1 MRYKK
6 KIALTIAAA
15 LISMG
20 VRAQHAEYFDFPTE
34 ITDME
39 EITSASELTDG
50 MQIVIKHNHEAT
62 EYQQE
67 GEYVI
72 INSDATTGQSY
83 HTMAMDSRAIGL
95 AMFTL
100 EGDANDGFKLKT
112 IHNKVSGLSCYVGLF
127 GESSMTTTTTEYGD
141 PAVINFEYTDYGFYI
156 TSLAA
161 DGTTYCLSARP
172 NAEGEATLTSV
183 AASTRPLDFEKY
195 AAFKVY
201 KVKKTYGTTKYVE
214 NATVKLTGQGGNTI
228 TGVHSGWSD
237 FYEFVTDGQA
247 YGCELSNVRY
257 DEANNIIYG
266 NVNFPFAVSGDY
278 MEVPVYLN
286 ASANTGKRV
295 SIVDGALKVVDN
307 EEGDEN
313 LNSQWYIYPKI
324 EGLKISYAIKNV
336 GTGQYIYHTDNSTS
350 ISLSDEA
357 AYFDLTSNAA
367 EEKLRFTFKYFKN
380 NYTYTSYLYNSSGSI
395 ISGDYSWAGGS
406 DFLVPTVKSIAQDL
420 GFIQKYP
427 TGNFFWNAGALTTY
441 PEAVNAM
448 LISTSHEGYDS
459 GEHQV
464 YSVETAIKLNQ
475 RNNVVVTFKY
485 DEGIHRLNIFGVDIV
500 NKDGVAFLFD
510 YHLGMAGNGDDY
522 SSKYVYTLENV
533 PPGEYTLRYFVCN
546 SEEGGHN
553 LDRNAGTIIVDGASR
568 RLKISDAP
576 ENGAW
581 AANTTWY
588 VLNQGDSYYN
598 IINAQPAYTDWY
610 NNLTLTNDTRSTDAA
625 GLWCIVGNETD
636 GYLLYNRAWGVDYA
650 LQTVGNEENA
660 RTSMQEVA
668 NATRYDLVLHE
679 YDTTSELD
687 KGQWFIRVHGTE
699 AEFLND
705 RDGYLAKW
713 NHTGAYSAN
722 GSVMTF
728 HEVLLGYDD
737 FDANLVPV
745 QDELEKL
752 WAPWTICPEIDEAY
766 NLNSDFASWVWGR
779 QKLAGLLDGTV
790 FKFTNKAGDDRSDK
804 VLGINEAGSEIIGFD
819 ATKNTTN
826 DYVRLAHKGY
836 GKYTLY
842 SLSTGKYFGDPG
854 VAADDASS
862 ATHYTYKVYNEEKHA
877 LAFVT
882 GDQMLHLGDWTHSY
896 VTIDYNV
903 LDDDAS
909 RWNVTFNE
917 VAQELAELIDEVNA
931 RYEEVMQPAYQAN
944 VGVPG
949 YADAVS
955 TESLYSTV
963 YGGLYNTTLAEAAAL
978 LNNAMANVDNAEK
991 KVFFPTDCYFTLTN
1005 ERGSLVYDENQ
1016 EAGDATHNGSDYLWY
1031 AGMADKNNP
1040 AHLWGFYLDEET
1052 NEYYL
1057 YNVGKVQFANSKGNG
1072 SYGGTWIFSDSPVA
1086 ITMESLDAP
1095 YFHIVGAGKT
1105 MSISTSYVGPVITYY
1120 AEGDGG
1126 VPFQFAKSEV
1136 AVSQEVLDQ
1145 VGSLLYQ
1152 QVKPGFYMF
1161 KCGDDLYL
1169 NDKQMQ
1175 NDTRRTITALTA
1187 NKIDNIF
1194 YYTDDDAL
1202 VGYAS
1207 GFGFVYGHCNTKNPA
1222 DGYNTFT
1229 FKTSYDP
1236 EMVFLKADQGMSIQG
1251 WADRYLTVNNGILVE
1266 NSDKR
1271 QATSWMIE
1279 EVTELPVKFNNGGD
1293 GYAYAT
1299 LYTPVALS
1307 IPSEVEA
1314 YTGVV
1319 EGRTLVLTQ
1328 LENIIPA
1335 GTGVVLRTAAGAA
1348 TYYFE
1353 ITDSDLECDE
1363 SNVLKGDVFTQ
1374 LRNGKTY
1381 YSLANESGIAFY
1393 KYVGEN
1399 LSGFRARIS
1408 GDDVDTT
1415 QPLTF
1420 SFRNTTGIEEVTP
1433 TLGDEVIYDLSGRRV
1448 ASPVKGLYI
1457 VNGKKVFIK

>member
-1 MRYKK
+1 MRYTK
-6 KIALTIAAA
+6 KIALIIAAV
-15 LISMG
+15 LIPMG
-20 VRAQHAEYFDFPTE
+20 VRAQHAGYFDFPTE
-34 ITDME
+34 ITAME
-39 EITSASELTDG
+39 EITSASDLTDG
-50 MQIVIKHNHEAT
+50 MQVVIKHNHEAT
-62 EYQQE
+62 EYNQE

-83 HTMAMDSRAIGL
+83 HTMAMDSRAMGL

-100 EGDANDGFKLKT
+100 EGNANDGFKLKT
-112 IHNKVSGLSCYVGLF
+112 IHNKVTGLPCYVGLF
-127 GESSMTTTTTEYGD
+127 GESSMTTTTTENG
-141 PAVINFEYTDYGFYI
+141 AAIINFEYTEYGFYI

-161 DGTTYCLSARP
+161 NGQRYCLSVRP
-172 NAEGEATLTSV
+172 NAEEIATLTTV
-183 AASTRPLDFEKY
+183 KATTRPSDFEEH

-201 KVKKTYGTTKYVE
+201 KVLETYGTTKYVE

-247 YGCELSNVRY
+247 YGCELSNVHY

-286 ASANTGKRV
+286 ANANANKRV

-336 GTGQYIYHTDNSTS
+336 GTGQYIYHTANSTS

-367 EEKLRFTFKYFKN
+367 GNALRFTFKYVANN
-380 NYTYTSYLYNSSGSI
+380 NYTYTSYLYNNSGSVI
-395 ISGDYSWAGGS
+395 AGPYGYSTGTN
-406 DFLVPTVKSIAQDL
+406 FLVSTVKSIAQDL

-427 TGNFFWNAGALTTY
+427 TGNFFWNAGAVTTY

-448 LISTSHEGYDS
+448 LNSTSHEGYGR
-459 GEHQV
+459 GEHKV

-485 DEGIHRLNIFGVDIV
+485 DAGIHRLNIFGVDIV
-500 NKDGVAFLFD
+500 NKEGVAFLFD
-510 YHLGMAGNGDDY
+510 YHLGMAGNGEEY
-522 SSKYVYTLENV
+522 SSDYVYTLENV

-553 LDRNAGTIIVDGASR
+553 LDNNAGTIVVEGASR

-576 ENGAW
+576 ENGTW

-588 VLNQGDSYYN
+588 ALNQGDSYYN
-598 IINAQPAYTDWY
+598 IISAQPAYTDWN

-636 GYLLYNRAWGVDYA
+636 GYLLYNRAWGADYA
-650 LQTVGNEENA
+650 LQTVGSEENA

-668 NATRYDLVLHE
+668 NATRYDLILHE
-679 YDTTSELD
+679 YDTTTELD
-687 KGQWFIRVHGTE
+687 KGQWFIRVHGTGTD
-699 AEFLND
+699 FLND
-705 RDGYLAKW
+705 RNGYLAKW
-713 NHTGAYSAN
+713 DHTGAYSAD

-728 HEVLLGYDD
+728 HEVLLGFDD
-737 FDANLVPV
+737 FDTSLVPV

-752 WAPWTICPEIDEAY
+752 WAPWTICPEIGEAFAQ
-766 NLNSDFASWVWGR
+766 NSDFASWVWGR

-790 FKFTNKAGDDRSDK
+790 FKFTNKADGDRSGK

-819 ATKNTTN
+819 ATEKTTN
-826 DYVRLAHKGY
+826 EYLRLAHKGY
-836 GKYTLY
+836 GEYTLY
-842 SLSTGKYFGDPG
+842 SLSTGKYLGNPG
-854 VAADDASS
+854 VAAADASS
-862 ATHYTYKVYNEEKHA
+862 ATRYTYKVYNEEEHA
-877 LAFVT
+877 MAFVT
-882 GDQMLHLGDWTHSY
+882 GDQMLHLCDWSHNY
-896 VTIDYNV
+896 KTINYND
-903 LDDDAS
+903 LADGAS

-955 TESLYSTV
+955 TENLYNTV
-963 YGGLYNTTLAEAAAL
+963 YGGLYNTTLAEASAL
-978 LNNAMANVDNAEK
+978 LTDAMTTVDNAEK

-1005 ERGSLVYDENQ
+1005 ERGSLVYDNNQ
-1016 EAGDATHNGSDYLWY
+1016 TAKDEAHNASDYLWY
-1031 AGMADKNNP
+1031 SGTADKNNLS
-1040 AHLWGFYLDEET
+1040 HLWGFYLDEET
-1052 NEYYL
+1052 GEYYL

-1072 SYGGTWIFSDSPVA
+1072 SYGDTWIFSDSPVA

-1095 YFHIVGAGKT
+1095 YFHIKGAGRT
-1105 MSISTSYVGPVITYY
+1105 MSISTNYVGPVITYY
-1120 AEGDGG
+1120 QAGDGG

-1136 AVSQEVLDQ
+1136 AIDQDVLDQ

-1175 NDTRRTITALTA
+1175 DDTRRTITALTA

-1194 YYTDDDAL
+1194 YYTDDNAL

-1229 FKTSYDP
+1229 FKTSYEP
-1236 EMVFLKADQGMSIQG
+1236 EMVFLKADQGMSIHG
-1251 WADRYLTVNNGILVE
+1251 WADRYLTVDGGILVE
-1266 NSDKR
+1266 NSYKQ

-1307 IPSEVEA
+1307 IPADVEA

-1319 EGRTLVLTQ
+1319 EGRMLVLTP
-1328 LENIIPA
+1328 LDGVIPA

-1348 TYYFE
+1348 TYYFGV
-1353 ITDSDLECDE
+1353 TDSELECDE
-1363 SNVLKGDVFTQ
+1363 SNVLKGDVFTK
-1374 LRNGKTY
+1374 LRNDETY
-1381 YSLANESGIAFY
+1381 YSLANESGVAFY
-1393 KYVGEN
+1393 KYVGKN
-1399 LSGFRARIS
+1399 LSGFRARVS

-1415 QPLTF
+1415 QPLIF
-1420 SFRNTTGIEEVTP
+1420 SFRNATGIEEVTP
-1433 TLGDEVIYDLSGRRV
+1433 TLREEVIYDLSGRRV